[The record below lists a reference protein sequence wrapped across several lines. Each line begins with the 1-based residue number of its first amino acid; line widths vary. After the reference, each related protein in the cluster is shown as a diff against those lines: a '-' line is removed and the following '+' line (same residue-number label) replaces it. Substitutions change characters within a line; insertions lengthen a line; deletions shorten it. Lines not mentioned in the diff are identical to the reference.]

1 MANRFRIETQEFTE
15 ETELVS
21 KAKTT
26 EEIPSEEP
34 PASESVSESDS
45 KSAEPKSEK
54 KNSWSRQI
62 LGAEFLNTRK
72 ALRYIPL
79 MVLIVVCSIVMVSNR
94 YRVEKLRKEIIN
106 TQKEIDQLS
115 LQQIE
120 LKSQYQQSIK
130 ISNISSTLDSIG
142 IHLITEPPLTLKE
155 R

>member
-1 MANRFRIETQEFTE
+1 M
-15 ETELVS
+15 S